1 GGRVGGVEGAGGEE
15 GGWGLGGEAAYV
27 GTRQIDQLGF
37 GELNWSPI
45 GGGQAG
51 RQLNQKFGRT
61 GQTRLIAPIGNS
73 RYDAL
78 QARVDRRFRSGG
90 QGGVDYTLAKSTGIP
105 GNANSDGAL
114 RINIPEFYDLNKS
127 VSDFDRRHNLHITN
141 ITELPFGP
149 NRKWLNSGGALSQ
162 IAGGW
167 QVNNILSFYTGT
179 PFSVTASGTS
189 LNAPESDQRADQLK
203 SNVQILGGIG

>member
-78 QARVDRRFRSGG
+78 QARLERRFANRIQVGAN
-90 QGGVDYTLAKSTGIP
+90 YTWAKSTGI
-105 GNANSDGAL
+105 
-114 RINIPEFYDLNKS
+114 
-127 VSDFDRRHNLHITN
+127 
-141 ITELPFGP
+141 
-149 NRKWLNSGGALSQ
+149 
-162 IAGGW
+162 AG
-167 QVNNILSFYTGT
+167 
-179 PFSVTASGTS
+179 
-189 LNAPESDQRADQLK
+189 
-203 SNVQILGGIG
+203 